1 MTSKKCP
8 HCKGSGSISSKTKK
22 KCPKCRGMG
31 STKIVIG
38 GGRPQAKDACSE
50 CKGSG
55 KIEIIKNKTCPS
67 CSGVGILQL
76 KCVVCGTLLNKNDT
90 DVCTKCLGNTS
101 LHQLIPPVTKQ
112 AVEFKRL
119 FLSKVVNVVDFGYF
133 VQLAPKIEGLVRNKQ
148 FSGKR
153 DDVVIVKLINKKGE
167 KFEFEEVKIKDISKF
182 PISRVHDPIPHQK
195 IHQKRE
201 IGAFLS
207 FIARIENIRQIP
219 KGPKVFSLL
228 DETGNI
234 EAAAFGLDFVDTMS
248 IGDIVEVAGQFN
260 VHRGAEQ
267 IEISNMFV
275 VEEAYSNAFTKKL
288 DTHLDSISEPPD
300 IEFLVKSNVLNLLK
314 PKFIAVAKRLR
325 RAFFE
330 SQPIIIRHHNDCDGI
345 CAGIAVELS
354 LRQLWLDTYQ
364 QLDEDKLRHLIKRTV
379 NKPPFYDPLDAVRD
393 VNFALE
399 DKNRFGDKL
408 PLVLMLDTGSSEE
421 SLFSY
426 KLLQTYNM
434 EVMVVDHH
442 FPSASVQDVVSNHL
456 NNYYAGGDYNICTG
470 MLGVELARFV
480 NQAVTED
487 IIHIP
492 AISGIGDR
500 VKGEE
505 FDQYLEF
512 AKQRNYTESFLSDI
526 AIAVDYQAYFLKFS
540 PGRLLLTD
548 LLGIKGTDER
558 QLAFV
563 KLLATEARDL
573 LEKQLQISLE
583 FCQETDL
590 PNGIHLA
597 ILDVEKFTSR
607 FDYPP
612 PGKITGSLF
621 DHLGGITP
629 NIPLVTIGLGPD
641 FAIFRSQHVKLD
653 FPNLVRALAED
664 MPHANIEGGGH
675 EIVGSL
681 KFITGA
687 RSEFMEIIQEK
698 LTIISVSISKSK

>member
-1 MTSKKCP
+1 MTAKNCP
-8 HCKGSGSISSKTKK
+8 HCNGSGKLSTKTKK
-22 KCPKCRGMG
+22 QCPQCRGMG
-31 STKIVIG
+31 STKILIG
-38 GGRPQAKDACSE
+38 GGKPKAKDICSK

-55 KIEIIKNKTCPS
+55 KIETSKEKTCPT
-67 CSGVGILQL
+67 CSGEGILES
-76 KCVVCGTLLNKNDT
+76 KCVICGNPLKENNVDL
-90 DVCTKCLGNTS
+90 CTNCKQKATI
-101 LHQLIPPVTKQ
+101 HRLIPPVTKRV
-112 AVEFKRL
+112 VEFNL
-119 FLSKVVNVVDFGYF
+119 LYQGNVVNIVDFGYF
-133 VQLAPKIEGLVRNKQ
+133 VQLAPKIEGLVRNKS
-148 FSGKR
+148 FSGKV
-153 DDVVIVKLINKKGE
+153 DDQILVKLKNKKGD
-167 KFEFEEVKIKDISKF
+167 KFEFEEVNINNISDL
-182 PISRVHDPIPHQK
+182 PISRINDPIPLQK

-201 IGAFLS
+201 VGVYLS

-219 KGPKVFSLL
+219 KGPKVFTLL

-234 EAAAFGLDFVDTMS
+234 EAAAFHLDFVEVMA
-248 IGDIVEVAGQFN
+248 IGDIVEVAGQYN

-275 VEEAYSNAFTKKL
+275 VEDAYSNSFTKKL
-288 DTHLDSISEPPD
+288 DNHLDSISEPQSID
-300 IEFLVKSNVLNLLK
+300 FLVKSNVLNLLR

-345 CAGIAVELS
+345 CAGIALELS
-354 LRQLWLDTYQ
+354 LRQLWFDIHQ
-364 QLDEDKLRHLIKRTV
+364 QFDEDKLRHLIKRTV

-399 DKNRFGDKL
+399 DENRFGDKL
-408 PLVLMLDTGSSEE
+408 PLIIMLDTGSSEE

-442 FPSASVQDVVSNHL
+442 FPSASVQEVVSTHL

-480 NQAVTED
+480 NPNVTKD
-487 IIHIP
+487 IMHIP

-512 AKQRNYTESFLSDI
+512 AKERNYTVSFLTDI

-583 FCQETDL
+583 YCQETDL

-597 ILDVEKFTSR
+597 ILDVEQFASR

-621 DHLGGITP
+621 DHLGSKIP
-629 NIPLVTIGLGPD
+629 NVPLVTIGLGPD

-653 FPNLVRALAED
+653 FPNLVRNLADD

-687 RSEFMEIIQEK
+687 RTEFMKLIQEK
-698 LTIISVSISKSK
+698 LTIISVSISESK